1 MEEERFIILKSEL
14 ISQWNEILKI
24 YDRIAERQK
33 KKDVCGL
40 ESLAYQLHNLY
51 CAYEDLFRIVAGF
64 FENTIDD
71 QRKYHTELLKRMTL
85 SIEGIRPALISEE
98 SFKLLNNLKS
108 FRHFFR
114 HTYGYELDKRKIAIV
129 LDDAQKLKETFRLD
143 LERFLVSLPRV
154 SG

>member
-1 MEEERFIILKSEL
+1 
-14 ISQWNEILKI
+14 
-24 YDRIAERQK
+24 
-33 KKDVCGL
+33 

-85 SIEGIRPALISEE
+85 FIEGIRPALISEE

-114 HTYGYELDKRKIAIV
+114 HAYGYELDKRKIAIV